1 MLQLCA
7 SCLTPDIMTMIMI
20 VKKTNI
26 KNKQERMMFSNYPD
40 IVGIGDIQKMLKIGR
55 NKVYE
60 LLKNGEIKSIRIG
73 NKYIIPKK
81 CVINFILQRLQ

>member
-1 MLQLCA
+1 
-7 SCLTPDIMTMIMI
+7 
-20 VKKTNI
+20 
-26 KNKQERMMFSNYPD
+26 MFSNYPD

>member
-1 MLQLCA
+1 
-7 SCLTPDIMTMIMI
+7 MI

>member
-1 MLQLCA
+1 
-7 SCLTPDIMTMIMI
+7 MIMI